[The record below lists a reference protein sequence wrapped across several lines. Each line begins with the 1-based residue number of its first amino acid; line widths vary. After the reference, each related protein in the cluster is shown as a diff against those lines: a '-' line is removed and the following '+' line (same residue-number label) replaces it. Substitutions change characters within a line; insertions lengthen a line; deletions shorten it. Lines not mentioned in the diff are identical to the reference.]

1 MSRTRQTTLSGLL
14 GSKRFIVAVCA
25 AIAMVLGA
33 MSVGA
38 SIFVP
43 QSSSSDQQ
51 AANSPVFTER
61 KQGSSTTT
69 PADGGVFTKQHT
81 LVPSAMPAQQPQ
93 SPTGAGI
100 TIPRVKAGLSIEFGP
115 VSTGTSISLGGLQL
129 NVESNSLAPIIDPV
143 ATPALTDETP
153 TTPPAEEPPKETTPP
168 EDSTPPPVEEV
179 SPLSASM
186 NTMSTT
192 PPAEPAQ

>member
-25 AIAMVLGA
+25 AVAMVLGA

-43 QSSSSDQQ
+43 QATSSDQQ

-61 KQGSSTTT
+61 KQGGANTT
-69 PADGGVFTKQHT
+69 PRDGGVFTKQHT
-81 LVPSAMPAQQPQ
+81 LVPSAMPTQQTQ
-93 SPTGAGI
+93 SPNGVIAAN
-100 TIPRVKAGLSIEFGP
+100 PKLKAGLSIEFGP
-115 VSTGTSISLGGLQL
+115 VSTSISLGGLQL

-143 ATPALTDETP
+143 TTPAATEETP
-153 TTPPAEEPPKETTPP
+153 TEQPTEEPPKETAPP
-168 EDSTPPPVEEV
+168 ENSTPPPNEEA

-186 NTMSTT
+186 NVTSAVSTT
-192 PPAEPAQ
+192 SDPTQ